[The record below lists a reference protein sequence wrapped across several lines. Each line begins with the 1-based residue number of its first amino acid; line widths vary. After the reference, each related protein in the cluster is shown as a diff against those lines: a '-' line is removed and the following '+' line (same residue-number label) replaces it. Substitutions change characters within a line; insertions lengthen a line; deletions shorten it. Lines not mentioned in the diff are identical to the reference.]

1 MEWKAPLCTPVCTM
15 YLHTPVHTAIIN
27 FPGHVCTLATQCT
40 RVHTSVKQRTGVHT
54 SVCTRVHAWAQ
65 VCTGGHTHVCTL
77 ASYTYKQPCTPAHTL
92 VNTRARLFERCA
104 HLCGC
109 ARLCECGVH
118 ACATSATPVHA
129 CFRGVHACPDTFP
142 HVCTAILHFR
152 SKRARVWIL
161 EACTVIWDRPV
172 QHRACGTVGI

>member
-1 MEWKAPLCTPVCTM
+1 M

-40 RVHTSVKQRTGVHT
+40 RVRTSVKQRTGVHT

-65 VCTGGHTHVCTL
+65 VCTGGHMHVCTP
-77 ASYTYKQPCTPAHTL
+77 ASYAYKQPCTPAHTP
-92 VNTRARLFERCA
+92 VNTRARLLSGVHACA
-104 HLCGC
+104 GR

-161 EACTVIWDRPV
+161 EACTVMS
-172 QHRACGTVGI
+172 